1 MQEVMKRAS
10 LVSMVTTVLTMITAP
25 IFADNYLDSTKTEF
39 LVRTQQLLYNDKFHE
54 AESLTTIMIDKYPDH
69 PIGYLCQA
77 INLTS
82 EMLDR
87 EENLYS
93 HRLNRLVDTILSKAS
108 NIIDTASA
116 STCAWMCL
124 FSGHAK
130 TYRALWESHFGSFI
144 KAINLAR
151 QAKSEY
157 QRGLAYDSS
166 LYDLY
171 VGLGLYHYWK
181 SAKVGVLRW
190 VGLFKDEREKGIAE
204 LYLATDSSIISQES
218 ARSALIWVQLDIK
231 EYDSVIFSCHEM
243 LRKYPDGKALLWP
256 LAKAYF
262 EKKDYRNALPT
273 FRLLRERVATDPGN
287 YFNLIECDYRLYQCY
302 EKLAMDA
309 EAERVARRAAQYYK
323 RVPQDIRR
331 RQRVK
336 IDLLRRATRT

>member
-1 MQEVMKRAS
+1 MVATGLMIVPAS
-10 LVSMVTTVLTMITAP
+10 ISA
-25 IFADNYLDSTKTEF
+25 AGYLDSNKIEY
-39 LVRTQQLLYNDKFHE
+39 LAKIQQLLYNDKFHE

-93 HRLNRLVDTILSKAS
+93 EQFNQLIETTLSKAS

-130 TYRALWESHFGSFI
+130 AYRALWTSHFGSFVEGI
-144 KAINLAR
+144 KLAR

-157 QRGLAYDSS
+157 QRGLEYDSS

-181 SAKVGVLRW
+181 SAKAGVLRW

-204 LYLATDSSIISQES
+204 LYLAVDSSVISQES
-218 ARSALIWVQLDIK
+218 ARSALILVQLDIK
-231 EYDSVIFSCHEM
+231 EYDSVIFNCHEM

-262 EKKDYRNALPT
+262 EKKDYRNALST
-273 FRLLRERVATDPGN
+273 FRLLRERVATDSGN

-309 EAERVARRAAQYYK
+309 EAERVARRASHYYK
-323 RVPQDIRR
+323 QVPRDIRR

-336 IDLLRRATRT
+336 IDLLRRAAKT